1 MDVCML
7 LVEDPELSE
16 AVAPPR
22 REQAV
27 GELVAPVLAA
37 RPGPWTPPQPPDQ
50 ETLGL
55 LVLEGL
61 LIRHIDIGGRLGL
74 ELLGET
80 DLLQPWQSNDAA
92 TLPLRSQW
100 TVLAPTRLALLDARV
115 SHELARHPALMV
127 RLLER
132 ALRRSRQLVANMAIV
147 HQPRVDTRLALLLW
161 QLANR
166 WGRVRRDGVLVP
178 VKLTHALLADLVAA
192 RRPTVTSALSDL
204 NRRGVVRQI
213 EEGWLLLGPPPAA
226 GIDDSAHVHADHPL
240 GAHRDHS
247 ASGNHSLE
255 PLSPQDLFAAI
266 LRT

>member
-1 MDVCML
+1 MGAKAKPMDVCML

-61 LIRHIDIGGRLGL
+61 LI
-74 ELLGET
+74 GET
-80 DLLQPWQSNDAA
+80 DVLQPWQSIDAA